1 MRSLMT
7 DTLSSFNGRVWVRVR
22 VSGVNVANVSYD
34 RQAWLRSLTKVFQFS
49 STL

>member
-7 DTLSSFNGRVWVRVR
+7 DTLSSFHGGVRVR
-22 VSGVNVANVSYD
+22 VRVGGVNVANSYD